1 MPPSPHQMGQMG
13 PYPPPPHHQMGH
25 GPPHPH
31 HPGMPPPQ
39 FMSPHGPPPPGM
51 QHPHSPQE
59 MQHQGPP
66 PPGVMGPNGEMVW
79 PCGYCNIKFTSFEDC
94 NAHESTCP
102 AGAYHH
108 HQQQQAQY
116 GAPPPPPHH
125 LMYGPP
131 GAMMSPRLG
140 GPPPPGHHQFQQ
152 LSPNEVGYDGRPL
165 IRNKRSPGRHRGNTK
180 GRRRLPSNMYIDE
193 NAEYATNEDRV
204 TYLLSTPMDADSLSD
219 RQCYVRSHFVELF
232 ISTADDVQARH
243 SRGAQKLNMGQVG
256 MRCAY
261 CAKLKPR
268 DRAERAVC
276 YPSSISRIYQTVADM
291 QRFHFECCIAIPPKV
306 LHMYRTLKTT
316 RPRGVGSPQSYW
328 DRSAHEIGLMDT
340 EFGIQAVSCNASEG
354 RDDVAASGDEDV
366 GRLILQKKSL
376 VSGMLERLDN
386 LPGQDNQG
394 MMMMMPTDAQN
405 GMVMPG
411 MMQDAQVKEEEVAL
425 GMPLHQQTAEPQR
438 LPAVVHTA
446 PATPG
451 GPKPAPVVS
460 SPGSESLSKD
470 EGDAQQASSHGATS
484 SPKETAEAE
493 DDANILLML
502 KKTQSPK
509 DDGDVAATEDSTA
522 GDVSGSVEKGL
533 VVPV

>member
-1 MPPSPHQMGQMG
+1 
-13 PYPPPPHHQMGH
+13 MGH

-59 MQHQGPP
+59 MQQQGPP
-66 PPGVMGPNGEMVW
+66 PPGVMGPNGEMAW

-94 NAHESTCP
+94 SAHESTCP
-102 AGAYHH
+102 AAAYHH
-108 HQQQQAQY
+108 HQQQQQAVAQY
-116 GAPPPPPHH
+116 GAPP
-125 LMYGPP
+125 MYVGPPP

-140 GPPPPGHHQFQQ
+140 PPPGHHQFQQ
-152 LSPNEVGYDGRPL
+152 FSPNEVGYDGRP
-165 IRNKRSPGRHRGNTK
+165 IIENKRNGRSTK
-180 GRRRLPSNMYIDE
+180 GRRRLPSNVHVDE
-193 NAEYATNEDRV
+193 NAEYATNNDRV

-232 ISTADDVQARH
+232 ISNADDVQARH
-243 SRGAQKLNMGQVG
+243 SRGAQKLNVGQVG

-291 QRFHFECCIAIPPKV
+291 QRFHFESCIAIPPKV
-306 LHMYRTLKTT
+306 LHMYKTLKTT

-354 RDDVAASGDEDV
+354 RDDVAASGDEDI
-366 GRLILQKKSL
+366 GRLTLQKKSL

-386 LPGQDNQG
+386 VPGQDNQD
-394 MMMMMPTDAQN
+394 MMMMMPTHEN
-405 GMVMPG
+405 GMAHHV
-411 MMQDAQVKEEEVAL
+411 QVKDEEVTL
-425 GMPLHQQTAEPQR
+425 GKPLHQQTAAEPQR
-438 LPAVVHTA
+438 PPAVVHTA

-451 GPKPAPVVS
+451 GTKPAPVVS
-460 SPGSESLSKD
+460 SPGSENLSKD
-470 EGDAQQASSHGATS
+470 EGDAQQNSHGATS
-484 SPKETAEAE
+484 SPKEVAEAE

-509 DDGDVAATEDSTA
+509 DDGDVADKEESTTDA
-522 GDVSGSVEKGL
+522 GSVEKGL